1 MKKSLLLMTCLPCVL
16 WAAMADDLIVERGYI
31 RVNPPARAT
40 TAAYMTLDN
49 AAETAIIIT
58 DVKASVAQ
66 KVQMHHTVMDHD
78 VMHMDHMQTLEI
90 PAKSSV
96 ELIPGG
102 MHLMLLGV
110 DEDMVAGKEAIL
122 TFTFQ
127 DGSQK
132 KVTLPVQ
139 DIK

>member
-1 MKKSLLLMTCLPCVL
+1 MKKSLLLMGCMPCVL
-16 WAAMADDLIVERGYI
+16 WAAMADDLKIGGAYVRA
-31 RVNPPARAT
+31 NPPARAT
-40 TAAYMTLDN
+40 TAAYMNLDN
-49 AAETAIIIT
+49 TTDTAIVIT

-66 KVQMHHTVMDHD
+66 KVQMHSTVMEHN
-78 VMHMDHMQTLEI
+78 VMHMDHMQSLEI

-96 ELIPGG
+96 ELTPGG
-102 MHLMLLGV
+102 MHLMLFGV
-110 DEDMVAGKEAIL
+110 DEDMAVGKEAIL